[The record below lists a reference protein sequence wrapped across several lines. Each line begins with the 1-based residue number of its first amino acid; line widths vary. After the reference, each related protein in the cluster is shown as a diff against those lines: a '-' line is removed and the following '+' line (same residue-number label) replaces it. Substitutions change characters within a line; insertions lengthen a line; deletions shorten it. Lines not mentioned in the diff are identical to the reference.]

1 MSAFV
6 TYPMRFHAPWRL
18 DTTDGDVM
26 AHLAVSGVTDPGCS
40 KSRVNQDTFF
50 AYSDAPHGAMVL
62 GVFDGH
68 GKECGR
74 DVALAARNYFEARF
88 QSFTRED
95 YDVLAQQPQQTFS
108 DMFAACH
115 DAIKSVVRALYER
128 RGFTVKEQNGYMVK
142 AMSASATASAA
153 FTCVR
158 GGTTATIVVVLD
170 SGRRVFVANVGDSCA
185 MIGTKASILKP
196 ADLIAHE
203 EHEELPR
210 PHDGTDTDLKGKAS
224 KATDMLM
231 LTGEH
236 SPDNESEFLRA
247 REFRRCS
254 FNREMPAL
262 RFLFDA
268 CDPRSKRT
276 QMYHFGS
283 DGGLRRKREGDY
295 LKNVR
300 DEWATVVAT
309 PDECVYPDALAFTR
323 SLGDF
328 HMHTFGVSCE
338 PSVREIS
345 LEKIVRRRMFNQQSG
360 DEEEMQNSDNN
371 NDEEDDDDAATST
384 DSGNNNNDIEEE
396 NRSLVEFMLVVASDG
411 VWDTWKYDELFQFI
425 HKNGDKEVHVK
436 RNEDVASAAETAP
449 LLYPIDKT
457 VAALLAANL
466 KRARRIFGDDADNMT
481 AVLCHFQVHLAPPA
495 S

>member
-18 DTTDGDVM
+18 DTTDSDIV

-50 AYSDAPHGAMVL
+50 AYGDAPHAAVVL

-74 DVALAARNYFEARF
+74 DVALAARNYFESRF

-95 YDVLAQQPQQTFS
+95 YDALAQQPQQTFS

-115 DAIKSVVRALYER
+115 DAIKGVVRALYER
-128 RGFTVKEQNGYMVK
+128 RGFTVKEQNGYLVK
-142 AMSASATASAA
+142 AMSSNATASAS

-158 GGTTATIVVVLD
+158 GGTTATIVVILD
-170 SGRRVFVANVGDSCA
+170 AGRRVFVANVGDSCA
-185 MIGTKASILKP
+185 MIDTKAPILKLT
-196 ADLIAHE
+196 DLIAHDE
-203 EHEELPR
+203 NRELLR
-210 PHDGTDTDLKGKAS
+210 SHDDTGLDIKDKSKAS
-224 KATDMLM
+224 KTTDMLV

-283 DGGLRRKREGDY
+283 DGDLRRKREGDY

-345 LEKIVRRRMFNQQSG
+345 LEKIVRRRMLRQQSG
-360 DEEEMQNSDNN
+360 DEEMQTIDNN
-371 NDEEDDDDAATST
+371 NGEEDDDDDAATST
-384 DSGNNNNDIEEE
+384 DSGNNNNDTEEA
-396 NRSLVEFMLVVASDG
+396 NKSLVEFMLVVASDG
-411 VWDTWKYDELFQFI
+411 VWDTWKYDELFRFI
-425 HKNGDKEVHVK
+425 HKNGDKEAQVK
-436 RNEDVASAAETAP
+436 RNEDVASAAETM
-449 LLYPIDKT
+449 YPIDKA

-481 AVLCHFQVHLAPPA
+481 AVLCHFQMHLAPPA